1 MYENKENLF
10 KVSVIAKTEKPQ
22 SVVYKALHQDYSSD
36 YIGEVET
43 DVSEYDS
50 GVIAIKRLLDNNRG
64 HWGCLEHPQ
73 ISLACG
79 YINHGTMQQIRTHR
93 IGLSFDCQS
102 MRYTSEQFLNVCDGK
117 RDIEKVLYFRPLG
130 FYSDRLGNKIEYTR
144 SHRNADIQLAH
155 ILLQH
160 YKDRLNNGF
169 PPEFAR
175 GMIPFDYRQHFV
187 MSGNLRA
194 MLHLLDVRG
203 KKDAQIEI
211 QSLCELIFLALKD
224 WCPEILS
231 WYEAKR
237 YGKGLLAP

>member
-10 KVSVIAKTEKPQ
+10 KVSVIAKTENPQ
-22 SVVYKALHQDYSSD
+22 SLIYKALHQDYSCE
-36 YIGEVET
+36 YIGDKKELLTEN
-43 DVSEYDS
+43 DS
-50 GVIAIKRLLDNNRG
+50 GVIAVKRLLENNRG
-64 HWGCLEHPQ
+64 HFGVLEHPQ

-93 IGLSFDCQS
+93 VGLSFDCQS
-102 MRYTSEQFLNVCDGK
+102 MRYTSQQFLDVCNGEK
-117 RDIEKVLYFRPLG
+117 DIEDVIYFRPLG
-130 FYSDRLGNKIEYTR
+130 IYSDRLGNKIEYTR
-144 SHRNADIQLAH
+144 SQRSADIEIALE
-155 ILLQH
+155 LLEH
-160 YKDRLNNGF
+160 YKNRYNDGF

-194 MLHLLDVRG
+194 MLHLLDVRA

-211 QSLCELIFLALKD
+211 QSLSELIFLALKD
-224 WCPEILS
+224 WCPEILN